1 MMSENRLPVP
11 AWLLYGL
18 TAVIVAFLLVPMLVP
33 VVMSVSDT
41 PLVTFPPQGFT
52 LKWYASALQERDFTE
67 SFAFSVLLGVLSA
80 AGAIVI
86 GTPAALGLVR
96 YRFKGREAVQALIL
110 SPLIFPMLV
119 TGIALLRLATSL
131 GSQNALL
138 NLTIGHVLVTT
149 PYVVRSVSASLIG
162 INPSLEEA
170 AQTLGANRFVAF
182 WRITR
187 PQIMDG
193 LVSGGLFAFVSS
205 FDNYAVSMW
214 LFDSEHTPLPLTMFS
229 LISRMFDPGIAA
241 ISSLMTLFALVLIV
255 VVERLSGLR
264 RAMSV

>member
-1 MMSENRLPVP
+1 MSSARLPVP
-11 AWLLYGL
+11 AWLLYGVS
-18 TAVIVAFLLVPMLVP
+18 AVIVAFLLVPMFVP
-33 VVMSVSDT
+33 IAMSFSDT
-41 PLVTFPPQGFT
+41 ELVTFPPQGFT
-52 LKWYASALQERDFTE
+52 LRWYGSALQERDFTE
-67 SFAFSVLLGVLSA
+67 SFVFSLLLGAFAA
-80 AGAIVI
+80 AGAILI
-86 GTPAALGLVR
+86 GTPAAIGLAR
-96 YRFKGREAVQALIL
+96 YRFRGREAVQALIL

-131 GSQNALL
+131 GSQNTLL

-149 PYVVRSVSASLIG
+149 PYVVRSVSASLAG
-162 INPSLEEA
+162 ISPSLEEA
-170 AQTLGANRFVAF
+170 AQTLGANKFAAF
-182 WRITR
+182 WYITR

-214 LFDSEHTPLPLTMFS
+214 LSDSEHTPLPLTMFS

-255 VVERLSGLR
+255 VVERVSGLR